1 MPGAMSL
8 AAQSETTKTTRFSDF
23 WELKKT
29 LATPWIVS
37 IALCRCCAQLYPD
50 GSPLGGTAAVLR
62 GIRIRI

>member
-29 LATPWIVS
+29 LASRIVT
-37 IALCRCCAQLYPD
+37 IALCRCCAQIYPD
-50 GSPLGGTAAVLR
+50 GSPLDGTAAVLR